1 MLHGEQQR
9 RQKYQRTGQR
19 LEIKK
24 QKSSASSADW
34 ICHKVFS
41 KDRTSNQTPSD
52 TALQIKS
59 QRDDEGQAN
68 CRAAISS
75 KSSLIVR

>member
-1 MLHGEQQR
+1 MLRGEQQR

-24 QKSSASSADW
+24 QKSSSADW

-41 KDRTSNQTPSD
+41 KDRTSNQAPPD

-59 QRDDEGQAN
+59 QRDDEGHAN

-75 KSSLIVR
+75 NSSLIGR